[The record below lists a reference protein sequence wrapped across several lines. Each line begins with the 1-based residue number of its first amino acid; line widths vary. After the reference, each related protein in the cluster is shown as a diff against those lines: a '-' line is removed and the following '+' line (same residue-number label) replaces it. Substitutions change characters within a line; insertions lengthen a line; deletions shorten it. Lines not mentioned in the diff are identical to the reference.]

1 VTCEIERRVPRA
13 GGKMP
18 FRGKDMIP
26 SAKYNY
32 IVPGIVPALAQPT
45 DLTCWATVTTMMVS
59 WYDNTAYTIA
69 QIMDQAGLEYR
80 AKFDNNQG
88 LSSSGKGDFLD
99 TLGLYGEPA
108 THYTAASLF
117 PLMQIYGPL
126 WITTVEAPSEI
137 FAIRA
142 CVLSGMCG
150 DGSLENTFLQVN
162 NPADGQTCTESL
174 SDIARELGTAVDT
187 GGELCIQV
195 VHF

>member
-1 VTCEIERRVPRA
+1 
-13 GGKMP
+13 MP
-18 FRGKDMIP
+18 FREKDMIP
-26 SAKYNY
+26 LAKYNY
-32 IVPGIVPALAQPT
+32 IVPGIVPTFAQPT

-59 WYDNTAYTIA
+59 WYDNTSYTIA
-69 QIMDQAGLEYR
+69 QVMDQAGPEFR
-80 AKFDNNQG
+80 TKFDNNQG
-88 LSSSGKGDFLD
+88 LSSSEKAGFLA

-126 WITTVEAPSEI
+126 WITTVEAPSEN

-142 CVLSGMCG
+142 CVLTEMCG

-162 NPADGQTCTESL
+162 NPADGQTYTESL
-174 SDIARELGTAVDT
+174 SDIAQKLGSVVAT

>member
-1 VTCEIERRVPRA
+1 
-13 GGKMP
+13 
-18 FRGKDMIP
+18 MIP
-26 SAKYNY
+26 SARYNY
-32 IVPGIVPALAQPT
+32 IVPGIVPTFVQST

-59 WYDNTAYTIA
+59 WYDNTSYTIA
-69 QIMDQAGLEYR
+69 QVMDQAGLEYR

-88 LSSSGKGDFLD
+88 LSSSGKGDFLAA
-99 TLGLYGEPA
+99 LGLYGEPA
-108 THYTAASLF
+108 MHYTVASLF

-126 WITTVEAPSEI
+126 WITTVEAPSEN

-150 DGSLENTFLQVN
+150 NGSLEDTFVQVN
-162 NPADGQTCTESL
+162 NPADGQTRIGSL
-174 SDIARELGTAVDT
+174 SDIARKLGTAVGT